1 MSRCANLTIMNT
13 TWLCAIIFPFL
24 MLLLIGNALVFDT
37 AVYKSLLKPGA
48 VEPTMQLLDYFQ
60 GRAEIP
66 GIFDANEKSHLADVK
81 QVISLLRWISLALLV
96 VFLALLSK
104 ADAGA
109 ALMKGFW
116 LLVAMVLLFALVPFE
131 ATFTWF
137 HKVFFTGNWMFP
149 EGSML
154 ILLYP
159 ETFFQAFFLY
169 IVSLTAVFS
178 AVLAVYGIKSRK
190 SA

>member
-1 MSRCANLTIMNT
+1 MQQSGKT
-13 TWLCAIIFPFL
+13 TWICAIIFPFL

-81 QVISLLRWISLALLV
+81 QVISLLRWISLALLII
-96 VFLALLSK
+96 FLALMTK
-104 ADAGA
+104 ADTG
-109 ALMKGFW
+109 LVFKRGFM
-116 LLVAMVLLFALVPFE
+116 LLLAMVLLFGFVPFDMV
-131 ATFTWF
+131 FTWF

-149 EGSML
+149 ANSML

-169 IVSLTAVFS
+169 VISLAIAFS
-178 AVLAVYGIKSRK
+178 AAFAVYGVRKSRP
-190 SA
+190 AFQQHP

>member
-1 MSRCANLTIMNT
+1 MRNT

-37 AVYKSLLKPGA
+37 AVYKSLLRPGA
-48 VEPTMQLLDYFQ
+48 VEPTMQLLGYFQ

-66 GIFDANEKSHLADVK
+66 GIFDDNEKAHLADVK
-81 QVISLLRWISLALLV
+81 QVISLLGWISLALLV
-96 VFLALLSK
+96 IFLALMIK
-104 ADAGA
+104 ADASEVFG
-109 ALMKGFW
+109 KG
-116 LLVAMVLLFALVPFE
+116 VLLLLALVFVFAVIPFG
-131 ATFTWF
+131 TVFTCF

-159 ETFFQAFFLY
+159 ESFFQAFFLY
-169 IVSLTAVFS
+169 IIALTAAFS
-178 AVLAVYGIKSRK
+178 AVLAVYGYIIQHRK
-190 SA
+190 A